1 MEKQQKAYCQQM
13 VKKSYTKKENKVE
26 SILNFEDLRKKNQNQ
41 S

>member
-13 VKKSYTKKENKVE
+13 VKKWYTKKENKVE
-26 SILNFEDLRKKNQNQ
+26 STLNFEDLRKKKQNQ